1 MSGNKSLRLGL
12 PVIVAA
18 AAVAACGSTGS
29 GTTASV
35 TATTGVAPTSASASP
50 SQPPTPTLEWQIPQ
64 EQLAKDD
71 DIEAYTAASSLNP
84 GQPLDLYVSANG
96 PVTVR
101 AFRIG
106 DYQGAGATEVY
117 KGQPVPAS
125 KQNGIVR
132 DPNTRAASAPWERTA
147 TIPTTGWQPGFYLVQ
162 ISDGTKRRNVPMVVR
177 SPDTKGKVVVVAG
190 DTTWQAYNSWGG
202 RSLYKGPDGFSDRAY
217 AASFDRPYSSAD
229 WEIWFDFDIPV
240 ARAAERSGVP
250 VAYRSVSDLALDPGA
265 LEGTLGV
272 VSNGHDEYWPVP
284 YRDALVKARDGGSN
298 LAFLGANA
306 GYWRVR
312 LETTSQGPG
321 RLVVGY
327 KSAEADPVKNS
338 QDTTA
343 RWRDSPDAK
352 PENTVVGNYYDCY
365 PSSGDMTIVRPE
377 FFLFQGT
384 GVTAGSQ
391 LPGLVGNETDRAYA
405 RADTPRPIE
414 VPAISSLKCQDTT
427 SYSTIA
433 YYTVPSGAGVFAA
446 GTMSWT
452 RGLTG
457 VRPEQGLTQASA
469 DFTTKVTDTLFKQMA
484 AGPMG
489 KAHPATDDWQKLA
502 ALGDAN
508 HAGD

>member
-1 MSGNKSLRLGL
+1 MWHGVVPMAMSAGIALVLAG
-12 PVIVAA
+12 
-18 AAVAACGSTGS
+18 CGAGASGSSTS
-29 GTTASV
+29 TTA
-35 TATTGVAPTSASASP
+35 PPPSASATATATKVA
-50 SQPPTPTLEWQIPQ
+50 TPTLEWQIPQ

-71 DIEAYTAASSLNP
+71 DIEAYTSASSLNP
-84 GQPLDLYVSANG
+84 GQALDLYVSANG

-106 DYQGAGATEVY
+106 DYQGTGATEVY
-117 KGQPVPAS
+117 KGEPIPAS
-125 KQNGIVR
+125 KQTGLVR
-132 DPNTRAASAPWERTA
+132 DPTTRAATAPWQRTA

-162 ISDGTKRRNVPMVVR
+162 ISDGTTRRNVPMVVR
-177 SPDTKGKVVVVAG
+177 SPDTQGKVVVVAG

-202 RSLYKGPDGFSDRAY
+202 RSLYKGPGGFSDRAY

-240 ARAAERSGVP
+240 VRAAERSGVP
-250 VAYRSVSDLALDPGA
+250 VAYRTVSDLALEPTA

-284 YRDALVKARDGGSN
+284 YRDALAKARDSGSN

-312 LETTSQGPG
+312 METTSQGPG

-338 QDTTA
+338 QDTTV
-343 RWRDSPDAK
+343 RWRDDPAAK
-352 PENTVVGNYYDCY
+352 PENTIVGNYYDCY

-377 FFLFQGT
+377 FLLFAGT
-384 GVTAGSQ
+384 GVTNGTQ
-391 LPGLVGNETDRAYA
+391 LPGLVGDETDRAYA
-405 RADTPRPIE
+405 RATTPRPIE

-427 SYSTIA
+427 SYSTVA

-457 VRPEQGLTQASA
+457 VRPDQGLTQASA
-469 DFTTKVTDTLFKQMA
+469 DFTTKVTDTLFKAMA

-489 KAHPATDDWQKLA
+489 KTHPATDDFQKIAELP
-502 ALGDAN
+502 DTN